1 MQSSDPPEAEP
12 GPLIDPDESDLRAE
26 RERILR
32 LIQAKETAMAVKLIE
47 SEEVEKQDTERAAQ
61 EEETRVKPEPELA
74 TVDVVIIGSGMS
86 TYNANKLLQ
95 ELKPGVG
102 YFDISKLLRD
112 FPQVVFE
119 NLPPEEAEGIKAQ
132 LEAAGCTIETQPHGS

>member
-1 MQSSDPPEAEP
+1 M
-12 GPLIDPDESDLRAE
+12 
-26 RERILR
+26 
-32 LIQAKETAMAVKLIE
+32 
-47 SEEVEKQDTERAAQ
+47 
-61 EEETRVKPEPELA
+61 
-74 TVDVVIIGSGMS
+74 DVVITGCGIS

-119 NLPPEEAEGIKAQ
+119 NLPPEEAEAIKAR

>member
-1 MQSSDPPEAEP
+1 
-12 GPLIDPDESDLRAE
+12 
-26 RERILR
+26 
-32 LIQAKETAMAVKLIE
+32 
-47 SEEVEKQDTERAAQ
+47 
-61 EEETRVKPEPELA
+61 
-74 TVDVVIIGSGMS
+74 MS

-102 YFDISKLLRD
+102 YFDISKLLRA

-119 NLPPEEAEGIKAQ
+119 NLPLEEAEAIKAR